1 MQFKRNK
8 MYLCIHDV
16 IINNK
21 IAFVQDHQYKCIKPD
36 ILLDENKKEVKT
48 TNFKTHWNMYFKEEF
63 QNKDINK
70 KSNIEQFKEITTQM
84 ANLYEKK
91 NADYG
96 NSFDKS
102 CNEFGITAAL
112 VRMNDKFNRI
122 KSLTKNDNLV
132 KDESIEDTLIDLA
145 NYSIMTLIW
154 YKNNHE

>member
-70 KSNIEQFKEITTQM
+70 KSNVEQFKEIITQM

-91 NADYG
+91 NEIGRAH
-96 NSFDKS
+96 
-102 CNEFGITAAL
+102 
-112 VRMNDKFNRI
+112 V
-122 KSLTKNDNLV
+122 
-132 KDESIEDTLIDLA
+132 
-145 NYSIMTLIW
+145 
-154 YKNNHE
+154 